1 MNGKILGR
9 VACNLAGVTAI
20 LLASA
25 YLAGDDAAAQVPPP
39 GTRPGER
46 PLPTPEFKPPE
57 EFPELDLPPVPPKRE
72 RVPVVLRVFVREF
85 GISGNTVFS
94 TEELKQ
100 VTAPFENREITNNE
114 LEEVRRQLTLYY
126 VNRGYINS
134 GAVLPDQKVEDGVI
148 QIQIVEGR
156 LSRVEVEGTKG
167 FRENYFTQRLNRRAG
182 PPLNIGPLQEELQI
196 LLQSPLI
203 DGVRAQLGP
212 GERPGEAVL
221 KTEVKEAR
229 RWDLTTVFDNKL
241 SPSLGEGRLL
251 LLGELRNLTGSGDV
265 LSGEF
270 TWAEGI
276 DFADD
281 YKLRYRLPVTL
292 QDSALSLY
300 YEKGDAVVIEEPFNA
315 LDIRTRVETRGIELE
330 HPVIRT
336 PGERLTLGAMLERR
350 KSETFLLG
358 TPFSFSPGVVNG
370 QSVVSVVRLI
380 ADWLARGSSHV
391 VSARSTL
398 NFGIDAFNST
408 VNSGDLPDSEFVSWL
423 GQVQWAWRFGERG
436 HQISFRLNGQVS
448 DDPLLPVE
456 QFSVGG
462 LDSVRGYRTNQLVRD
477 EGWNASLQYQLPL
490 FSNPTGLRNL
500 QLAAF
505 FDAGGARNKSAPNP
519 DPRDLSSIGGGLIW
533 SPSPNL
539 SAELYF
545 AEALD
550 DVPSGGEHSIQDDGI
565 HFRLVVKP
573 LSWQ

>member
-1 MNGKILGR
+1 M
-9 VACNLAGVTAI
+9 

-25 YLAGDDAAAQVPPP
+25 YLAGDDASAQVPPP

-46 PLPTPEFKPPE
+46 PLPPPDFKPPE
-57 EFPELDLPPVPPKRE
+57 RFPELDLPPVPPKRE
-72 RVPVVLRVFVREF
+72 RMPTVLRVFVREF
-85 GISGNTVFS
+85 RIGGNTVFS
-94 TEELKQ
+94 TEELRQ
-100 VTAPFENREITNNE
+100 ITAPFENREITNNE

-148 QIQIVEGR
+148 NVQIVEGR
-156 LSRVEVEGTKG
+156 LSRIEVEGANG
-167 FRENYFTQRLNRRAG
+167 FREDYFTQRLNRRAG

-203 DGVRAQLGP
+203 DGVNAQLGP

-221 KTEVKEAR
+221 TTEVKEAR

-251 LLGELRNLTGSGDV
+251 LLGELRNPAGRGDV
-265 LSGEF
+265 LSGEL

-276 DFADD
+276 DFSDD
-281 YKLRYRLPVTL
+281 YKLRYRLPLTAADTAVT
-292 QDSALSLY
+292 AY
-300 YEKGDAVVIEEPFNA
+300 FEKGDAVVIEEPFNA
-315 LDIRTRVETRGIELE
+315 LDIRTRVETRGARLE
-330 HPVIRT
+330 HPVIRA
-336 PGERLTLGAMLERR
+336 PNNQLTLAGVLERR
-350 KSETFLLG
+350 DSETFLLG
-358 TPFSFSPGVVNG
+358 TPFSFSPGAVNG
-370 QSVVSVVRLI
+370 RSVVSVFRFVQ
-380 ADWLARGSSHV
+380 DWLNRGSNHV
-391 VSARSTL
+391 FSARSTL

-408 VNSGDLPDSEFVSWL
+408 VNNGDLPDSEFVSWL
-423 GQVQWAWRFGERG
+423 GQLQWAWRFGERG
-436 HQISFRLNGQVS
+436 HQISFRVNGQMS

-477 EGWNASLQYQLPL
+477 EGWNGSLQYQLPL
-490 FSNPTGLRNL
+490 FSNPTGVRNL

-505 FDAGGARNKSAPNP
+505 FDAGGARNKSEPNP
-519 DPRDLSSIGGGLIW
+519 EPRNLSSIGGGLIW
-533 SPSPNL
+533 SPNPAL

-545 AEALD
+545 AHAFD

-573 LSWQ
+573 FSWQ